1 MRLSSSRP
9 ASTAFAVEDLPI
21 PEDHAAPYAPVIT
34 LAEGHLE
41 AGHPHRALITHCLG
55 RGKFVGALREEE
67 LVAAASNAS
76 PFAEYLVHPHSSQ
89 VVLAANEKAA
99 GVGNSAASKGLA
111 LMSVSL
117 ESRPPVGGAEPAG
130 SANNPPHTRARVSW
144 LEQGTIGEMQHVVHW
159 RTS

>member
-21 PEDHAAPYAPVIT
+21 PEDHAAPYTPVIT
-34 LAEGHLE
+34 LAERHLE

-55 RGKFVGALREEE
+55 RGKLVGAFGEEE
-67 LVAAASNAS
+67 FVPAASDTS
-76 PFAEYLVHPHSSQ
+76 PFANYLVHLRSSQ
-89 VVLAANEKAA
+89 VGPAANEKAA
-99 GVGNSAASKGLA
+99 GVGNSAASEGFA

-117 ESRPPVGGAEPAG
+117 ELRPPVGGAEPAG
-130 SANNPPHTRARVSW
+130 SANNPPHARARVSL
-144 LEQGTIGEMQHVVHW
+144 LEQGTIGEMQRVVHW